1 MGNNITHTLMILMTM
16 ALTFCFLTGN
26 TFGQGMDAGMHS
38 DGYGTYNTMG
48 QDPDAILL
56 YGQHMMRY
64 GFREKGMPGGSYK
77 YPGYSSNLNES
88 TIKELNAEQEA
99 FIEATESFR
108 QTIYEKELYLK
119 AELAK
124 KVPDK
129 GLALQY
135 QNVISDAR
143 GKYEQMMIEH
153 IIRMKKIN
161 SAAEK

>member
-1 MGNNITHTLMILMTM
+1 MKRNIIKVLMITSAI
-16 ALTFCFLTGN
+16 ALTFFFGAGD
-26 TFGQGMDAGMHS
+26 TFSQDMDAIMHS
-38 DGYGTYNTMG
+38 GGYGDYNMMG
-48 QDPDAILL
+48 QDPDAVLL
-56 YGQHMMRY
+56 YGRHMMRY

-77 YPGYSSNLNES
+77 YPGYSSKLNES

-108 QTIYEKELYLK
+108 QAIYEKELYLK

-124 KVPDK
+124 KEPDK

-135 QNVISDAR
+135 QNDISDAR
-143 GKYEQMMIEH
+143 GKYEQIMIEH

-161 SAAEK
+161 LAAE